1 MNKKN
6 NISNWVLVSLSLII
20 ITIIL
25 WNTFLFFQKFKTEE
39 RAKME
44 IWSLAQ
50 IELTKSLEDDN
61 ISNLT
66 LEVLRN
72 NSTTPMIKVNKN
84 GEIEFNNINNLNSKD
99 SIKISK
105 LIRKF
110 KSENK
115 PIKISYNN
123 EVIETLYY
131 GNSDVINKLKY
142 YPLALIL
149 IILLFISL
157 IYFYYKSSKSASLNM
172 LWTGMAKET
181 AHQIGTPLT
190 SLMGWVEILK
200 NKNIDPNYIT
210 EINKDIDRL
219 NIISERFNK
228 IGSKPVLKKYNLSS
242 LTKES
247 LDYLQTRLSNKVKIE
262 FKSKDTNL
270 DCLINEQLYS
280 WTIENIIKNSVDAI
294 KGDGNIIVSIVEQKT
309 NLEISITDNGSG
321 INKNEFKKIFNPGYT
336 SKKRGWGLGLSLS
349 KRIIEDYHNGKIFV
363 KYSEKN
369 VKTIIQIELNKV

>member
-1 MNKKN
+1 LNKKN

-50 IELTKSLEDDN
+50 IELTKSFEDDN
-61 ISNLT
+61 VSNLT

-309 NLEISITDNGSG
+309 TLEVSITDNGSG

>member
-39 RAKME
+39 REKME

-50 IELTKSLEDDN
+50 IELTKSFEDDN
-61 ISNLT
+61 VSNLT

-99 SIKISK
+99 SIKISE

-157 IYFYYKSSKSASLNM
+157 IYFYYKSSKSATLNM

-309 NLEISITDNGSG
+309 TLEVSITDNGSG

>member
-6 NISNWVLVSLSLII
+6 NISNWVLVSLSLVI

-84 GEIEFNNINNLNSKD
+84 GEIEFNNINNLNPKD
-99 SIKISK
+99 SIKIGK

-115 PIKISYNN
+115 PIEISYDNKI
-123 EVIETLYY
+123 IETLYY

-157 IYFYYKSSKSASLNM
+157 IYFYYKSSKSATLNM

-247 LDYLQTRLSNKVKIE
+247 LDYLQIRLSSKVKIE
-262 FKSKDTNL
+262 FKSTDTNL
-270 DCLINEQLYS
+270 NCLINEQLYS

-309 NLEISITDNGSG
+309 TLEVSVTDNGSG

-369 VKTIIQIELNKV
+369 VKTIIQIELNKI

>member
-1 MNKKN
+1 LNKKN

-50 IELTKSLEDDN
+50 IELTKSFEDDN

-99 SIKISK
+99 SIKIGK

-157 IYFYYKSSKSASLNM
+157 IYFYYKSSKSATLNM

-309 NLEISITDNGSG
+309 TLEVSITDNGSG

>member
-1 MNKKN
+1 LNKKN

-99 SIKISK
+99 SIKIGK

-157 IYFYYKSSKSASLNM
+157 IYFYYKSSKSATLNM

-309 NLEISITDNGSG
+309 TLEVSITDNGSG

>member
-1 MNKKN
+1 LNKKN

-84 GEIEFNNINNLNSKD
+84 GEIEFNNINNLNPKD
-99 SIKISK
+99 SIKIGK

-115 PIKISYNN
+115 PIEISYDNKI
-123 EVIETLYY
+123 IETLYY

-157 IYFYYKSSKSASLNM
+157 IYFYYKSSKSATLNM

-200 NKNIDPNYIT
+200 NKNIDPKYIT

-228 IGSKPVLKKYNLSS
+228 IGSKPVLKKYNLSN

-247 LDYLQTRLSNKVKIE
+247 LDYLQIRLSSKVKIE
-262 FKSKDTNL
+262 FKSTDTNL
-270 DCLINEQLYS
+270 NCLINKQLYS

-294 KGDGNIIVSIVEQKT
+294 KGDGNIIVSIVERKT
-309 NLEISITDNGSG
+309 TLEISITDNGNG
-321 INKNEFKKIFNPGYT
+321 INKNQFKKIFNPGYT

-369 VKTIIQIELNKV
+369 VKTIIQIELNKL

>member
-6 NISNWVLVSLSLII
+6 NISNWVLVSLSLVI

-25 WNTFLFFQKFKTEE
+25 WNTFLFFKKFKTEE

-84 GEIEFNNINNLNSKD
+84 GEIEFNNINNLNPKD
-99 SIKISK
+99 SIKIGK

-115 PIKISYNN
+115 PIEISYDNKI
-123 EVIETLYY
+123 IETLYY

-157 IYFYYKSSKSASLNM
+157 IYFYYKSSKSATLNM

-247 LDYLQTRLSNKVKIE
+247 LDYLQTRLSSKVKIE
-262 FKSKDTNL
+262 FKSTDTNL
-270 DCLINEQLYS
+270 NCLINEQLYS

-309 NLEISITDNGSG
+309 TLEVSVTDNGSG

-363 KYSEKN
+363 KFSEKN
-369 VKTIIQIELNKV
+369 VKTIIQIELNKI

>member
-66 LEVLRN
+66 LEVLRK

-99 SIKISK
+99 SIKIGK

-157 IYFYYKSSKSASLNM
+157 IYFYYKSSKSATLNM

-321 INKNEFKKIFNPGYT
+321 INKNEFKKIFSPGYT

>member
-84 GEIEFNNINNLNSKD
+84 GEIEFNNINNLNPKD

-157 IYFYYKSSKSASLNM
+157 IYFYYKSSKSATLNM

-309 NLEISITDNGSG
+309 TLEVSITDNGSG

>member
-1 MNKKN
+1 MNKTK
-6 NISNWVLVSLSLII
+6 NISNWVLVFFSLITI
-20 ITIIL
+20 SIIL
-25 WNTFLFFQKFKTEE
+25 WNTFLFFQKFKVEE
-39 RAKME
+39 RSKME

-50 IELTKSLEDDN
+50 TELTKSLENDN

-66 LEVLRN
+66 LEVLKN

-84 GEIEFNNINNLNSKD
+84 GEIEYNNIEDLNVKD
-99 SIKISK
+99 SIKINK

-110 KSENK
+110 KSENS
-115 PIKISYNN
+115 PIKIYYNN
-123 EVIETLYY
+123 KVIETLYY

-157 IYFYYKSSKSASLNM
+157 IYFYYKSSKVASLNM

-200 NKNIDPNYIT
+200 SKNIDSSYIN
-210 EINKDIDRL
+210 EIEKDIDRL

-228 IGSKPVLKKYNLSS
+228 IGSKPILKITNLTS
-242 LTKES
+242 LTQIS
-247 LDYLQTRLSNKVKIE
+247 LDYLKTRISKRVKIE
-262 FKSKDTNL
+262 FTSSNTEL
-270 DCLINEQLYS
+270 YCLLNEQLYS
-280 WTIENIIKNSVDAI
+280 WTIENIIKNSIDAI
-294 KGDGNIIVSIVEQKT
+294 KGDGDILIKITEKKSILK
-309 NLEISITDNGSG
+309 ITINDNGSG
-321 INKNEFKKIFNPGYT
+321 INKNDFKKIFNPGYT

-363 KYSEKN
+363 KSSEKN
-369 VKTIIQIELNKV
+369 VETIIQIEFDKA

>member
-1 MNKKN
+1 MNKTK
-6 NISNWVLVSLSLII
+6 NISNWVLVFFSLITI
-20 ITIIL
+20 SIIL
-25 WNTFLFFQKFKTEE
+25 WNTFLFFQKFKIEE
-39 RAKME
+39 RSKME

-50 IELTKSLEDDN
+50 TELTKSLENDN

-66 LEVLRN
+66 LEVLKN

-84 GEIEFNNINNLNSKD
+84 GEIEYNNIDDLNVKD
-99 SIKISK
+99 SIKINK

-110 KSENK
+110 KSENS
-115 PIKISYNN
+115 PIKIYYNN
-123 EVIETLYY
+123 KVIETLYY

-157 IYFYYKSSKSASLNM
+157 IYFYYKSSKVASLNM
-172 LWTGMAKET
+172 LWSGMAKET

-200 NKNIDPNYIT
+200 SKNIDSSYIN
-210 EINKDIDRL
+210 EIEKDIDRL

-228 IGSKPVLKKYNLSS
+228 IGSKPILKITNLIS
-242 LTKES
+242 LTQIS
-247 LDYLQTRLSNKVKIE
+247 LDYLKTRISKRVKIE
-262 FKSKDTNL
+262 FTSSNTEL
-270 DCLINEQLYS
+270 YCLLNEQLYS

-294 KGDGNIIVSIVEQKT
+294 KGDGDILIKITEKKSILK
-309 NLEISITDNGSG
+309 ITINDNGSG
-321 INKNEFKKIFNPGYT
+321 INKSDFKKIFNPGYT

-363 KYSEKN
+363 KSSEKN
-369 VKTIIQIELNKV
+369 VETIIQIEFDKS

>member
-99 SIKISK
+99 SIKIGK

-157 IYFYYKSSKSASLNM
+157 IYFYYKSSKSATLNM

-280 WTIENIIKNSVDAI
+280 WTIENIIKNSIDAI
-294 KGDGNIIVSIVEQKT
+294 KGDGDILVQLTEQKKI
-309 NLEISITDNGSG
+309 LELTITDNGTG
-321 INKNEFKKIFNPGYT
+321 IKKSQFKKIFNPGYT

-363 KYSEKN
+363 KHSELN
-369 VKTIIQIELNKV
+369 VKTIIQIEFDKE

>member
-309 NLEISITDNGSG
+309 TLEVSITDNGSG

-363 KYSEKN
+363 KSSEKN

>member
-84 GEIEFNNINNLNSKD
+84 GEIEFNNINNLNPKD
-99 SIKISK
+99 SIKIGK

-115 PIKISYNN
+115 PIEISYDNKI
-123 EVIETLYY
+123 IETLYY

-157 IYFYYKSSKSASLNM
+157 IYFYYKSSKSATLNM

-247 LDYLQTRLSNKVKIE
+247 LDYLQTRLSSKVKIE
-262 FKSKDTNL
+262 FKSTDTNL
-270 DCLINEQLYS
+270 NCLINEQLYS

-309 NLEISITDNGSG
+309 TLEVSVTDNGSG

>member
-157 IYFYYKSSKSASLNM
+157 IYFYYKSSKSATLNM

-309 NLEISITDNGSG
+309 TLEVSITDNGSG
-321 INKNEFKKIFNPGYT
+321 INKNKFKKIFNPGYT

>member
-84 GEIEFNNINNLNSKD
+84 GEIEFNNINNLNPKD
-99 SIKISK
+99 SIKIGK

-115 PIKISYNN
+115 PIEISYDNKI
-123 EVIETLYY
+123 IETLYY

-157 IYFYYKSSKSASLNM
+157 IYFYYKSSKSATLNM

-200 NKNIDPNYIT
+200 NKNIDPKYIT

-228 IGSKPVLKKYNLSS
+228 IGSKPVLKKYNLSN

-247 LDYLQTRLSNKVKIE
+247 LDYLQIRLSSKVKIE
-262 FKSKDTNL
+262 FKSTDTNL
-270 DCLINEQLYS
+270 NCLINKQLYS

-294 KGDGNIIVSIVEQKT
+294 KGDGNIIVSIVERKT
-309 NLEISITDNGSG
+309 TLEISITDNGNG
-321 INKNEFKKIFNPGYT
+321 INKNQFKKIFNPGYT

-369 VKTIIQIELNKV
+369 VKTIIQIELNKL

>member
-84 GEIEFNNINNLNSKD
+84 GEIEFNNINNLNPKD
-99 SIKISK
+99 SIKIGK

-115 PIKISYNN
+115 PIEISYDNKI
-123 EVIETLYY
+123 IETLYY

-157 IYFYYKSSKSASLNM
+157 IYFYYKSSKSATLNM

-200 NKNIDPNYIT
+200 NKNIDPKYIT

-228 IGSKPVLKKYNLSS
+228 IGSKPVLKKYNLSN

-247 LDYLQTRLSNKVKIE
+247 LDYLQIRLSSKVKIE
-262 FKSKDTNL
+262 FKSTDTNL
-270 DCLINEQLYS
+270 NCLINEQLYS

-294 KGDGNIIVSIVEQKT
+294 KGDGNIIVSIVERKT
-309 NLEISITDNGSG
+309 TLEISITDNGSG

-369 VKTIIQIELNKV
+369 VKTIIQIELNKL

>member
-39 RAKME
+39 REKME

-50 IELTKSLEDDN
+50 IELTKSFEDDN
-61 ISNLT
+61 VSNLT

-219 NIISERFNK
+219 NTISERFNK

-309 NLEISITDNGSG
+309 TLEVSITDNGSG

>member
-84 GEIEFNNINNLNSKD
+84 GEIEFNNINNLNPKD
-99 SIKISK
+99 SIKIGK

-115 PIKISYNN
+115 PIEISYDNKI
-123 EVIETLYY
+123 IETLYY

-157 IYFYYKSSKSASLNM
+157 IYFYYKSSKSATLNM

-200 NKNIDPNYIT
+200 NKNIDPKYIT

-228 IGSKPVLKKYNLSS
+228 IGSKPVLKKYNLSN

-247 LDYLQTRLSNKVKIE
+247 LDYLQIRLSSKVKIE
-262 FKSKDTNL
+262 FKSTDTNL
-270 DCLINEQLYS
+270 NCLINEQLYS

-294 KGDGNIIVSIVEQKT
+294 KGDGNIIVSIVERKT
-309 NLEISITDNGSG
+309 TLEISITDNGNG
-321 INKNEFKKIFNPGYT
+321 INKNQFKKIFNPGYT

-369 VKTIIQIELNKV
+369 VKTIIQIELNKL

>member
-6 NISNWVLVSLSLII
+6 NISNWVLVSLSLVI

-84 GEIEFNNINNLNSKD
+84 GEIEFNNINNLNPKD
-99 SIKISK
+99 SIKIGK

-115 PIKISYNN
+115 PIEISYDNKI
-123 EVIETLYY
+123 IETLYY

-157 IYFYYKSSKSASLNM
+157 IYFYYKSSKSATLNM

-242 LTKES
+242 LTKKS
-247 LDYLQTRLSNKVKIE
+247 LDYLQTRLSSKVKIE
-262 FKSKDTNL
+262 FKSTDTNL
-270 DCLINEQLYS
+270 NCLINEQLYS

-309 NLEISITDNGSG
+309 TLEVSVTDNGSG

-369 VKTIIQIELNKV
+369 VKTIIQIELNKI

>member
-84 GEIEFNNINNLNSKD
+84 GEIEFNNINNLNPKD
-99 SIKISK
+99 SIKIGK

-115 PIKISYNN
+115 PIEISYDNKI
-123 EVIETLYY
+123 IETLYY

-157 IYFYYKSSKSASLNM
+157 IYFYYKSSKSATLNM

-200 NKNIDPNYIT
+200 NKNIDPKYIT

-228 IGSKPVLKKYNLSS
+228 IGSKPVLKKYNLSN

-247 LDYLQTRLSNKVKIE
+247 LDYLQIRLSSKVKIE
-262 FKSKDTNL
+262 FKSTDTNL
-270 DCLINEQLYS
+270 NCLINEQLYS

-309 NLEISITDNGSG
+309 TLEVSVTDNGSG

-369 VKTIIQIELNKV
+369 VKTIIQIELNKI

>member
-50 IELTKSLEDDN
+50 IELTKSFEDDN

-157 IYFYYKSSKSASLNM
+157 IYFYYKSSKSATLNM

>member
-157 IYFYYKSSKSASLNM
+157 IYFYYKSSKSATLNM

-309 NLEISITDNGSG
+309 TLELSITDNGSG

>member
-84 GEIEFNNINNLNSKD
+84 GEIEFNNINNLNPKD
-99 SIKISK
+99 SIKIGK

-115 PIKISYNN
+115 PIEISYDNKI
-123 EVIETLYY
+123 IETLYY

-157 IYFYYKSSKSASLNM
+157 IYFYYKSSKSATLNM

-200 NKNIDPNYIT
+200 NKNIDPKYIT

-247 LDYLQTRLSNKVKIE
+247 LDYLQIRLSSKVKIE
-262 FKSKDTNL
+262 FKSTDTNL
-270 DCLINEQLYS
+270 NCLINKQLYS

-294 KGDGNIIVSIVEQKT
+294 KGDGNIIVSIVERKT
-309 NLEISITDNGSG
+309 TLEISITDNGNG
-321 INKNEFKKIFNPGYT
+321 INKNQFKKIFNPGYT

-369 VKTIIQIELNKV
+369 VKTIIQIELNKL

>member
-157 IYFYYKSSKSASLNM
+157 IYFYYKSSKSATLNM

-228 IGSKPVLKKYNLSS
+228 IGSKPVLKKYNLSI

-309 NLEISITDNGSG
+309 NLEISITDNGGG
-321 INKNEFKKIFNPGYT
+321 INKNEFKKIFSPGYT

>member
-84 GEIEFNNINNLNSKD
+84 GEIEFNNINNLNPKD
-99 SIKISK
+99 SIKIGK

-115 PIKISYNN
+115 PIEISYDNKI
-123 EVIETLYY
+123 IETLYY

-157 IYFYYKSSKSASLNM
+157 IYFYYKSSKSATLNM

-247 LDYLQTRLSNKVKIE
+247 LDYLQIRLSSKVKIE
-262 FKSKDTNL
+262 FKSTDTNL
-270 DCLINEQLYS
+270 NCLINEQLYS

-294 KGDGNIIVSIVEQKT
+294 KGDGNIIVSIVERKT
-309 NLEISITDNGSG
+309 TLEISITDNGSG

-369 VKTIIQIELNKV
+369 VKTIIQIELNKI

>member
-6 NISNWVLVSLSLII
+6 NISSWILVSLSLII
-20 ITIIL
+20 ISAIL

-39 RAKME
+39 RSKMQ

-50 IELTKSLEDDN
+50 AELTKSLDDDN

-66 LEVLRN
+66 LEVLKN

-84 GEIEFNNINNLNSKD
+84 GEIEFNNITNL
-99 SIKISK
+99 KINDTTKINK

-110 KSENK
+110 KNENT
-115 PIKISYNN
+115 PIKIYYDNK
-123 EVIETLYY
+123 VIETLYY
-131 GNSDVINKLKY
+131 GNSEVINKLKY

-157 IYFYYKSSKSASLNM
+157 IYFYYKSSKIATLNM

-190 SLMGWVEILK
+190 SLMGWLEILK
-200 NKNIDPNYIT
+200 SNKVDSNYLI
-210 EINKDIDRL
+210 EIEKDIDRL

-228 IGSKPVLKKYNLSS
+228 IGSKPILLSTNRTK
-242 LTKES
+242 LTKDS
-247 LDYLQTRLSNKVKIE
+247 LDYLTTRVSERVNIE
-262 FKSKDTNL
+262 FKFPEKQL
-270 DCLINEQLYS
+270 YCQINKQLYS
-280 WTIENIIKNSVDAI
+280 WTIENIIKNSIDAV
-294 KGDGNIIVSIVEQKT
+294 KGNGDILVQLIEQKNKLVLT
-309 NLEISITDNGSG
+309 ITDNGTG
-321 INKNEFKKIFNPGYT
+321 IKKSHFKKIFNPGYT

-363 KYSEKN
+363 KYSELN
-369 VKTIIQIELNKV
+369 VKTVIQIEFDKE

>member
-1 MNKKN
+1 M
-6 NISNWVLVSLSLII
+6 
-20 ITIIL
+20 
-25 WNTFLFFQKFKTEE
+25 Q
-39 RAKME
+39 

-50 IELTKSLEDDN
+50 AELTKSLDDDN

-66 LEVLRN
+66 LEVLKN

-84 GEIEFNNINNLNSKD
+84 GEIEFNNIANLKIDD
-99 SIKISK
+99 STKINK

-110 KSENK
+110 KNENT
-115 PIKISYNN
+115 PIKIYYDNK
-123 EVIETLYY
+123 VIETLYY

-157 IYFYYKSSKSASLNM
+157 IYFYYKSSKNATLNM

-200 NKNIDPNYIT
+200 SDKVDSNYLI
-210 EINKDIDRL
+210 EIEKDIDRL

-228 IGSKPVLKKYNLSS
+228 IGSKPILLKTN
-242 LTKES
+242 LTKLTRDS
-247 LDYLQTRLSNKVKIE
+247 LDYLMTRVSDRVNIE
-262 FKSKDTNL
+262 FKFPKKQL
-270 DCLINEQLYS
+270 YCQINKQLYS
-280 WTIENIIKNSVDAI
+280 WTIENIIKNSIDAI
-294 KGDGNIIVSIVEQKT
+294 KGDGDILVKLSEQKNVIVLT
-309 NLEISITDNGSG
+309 ITDNGTG
-321 INKNEFKKIFNPGYT
+321 IKKSQFKKIFNPGFT

-349 KRIIEDYHNGKIFV
+349 KRIIEDYHSGKIFV
-363 KYSEKN
+363 KYSELN
-369 VKTIIQIELNKV
+369 VKTIIQIEFDKV

>member
-1 MNKKN
+1 LNKKN

-84 GEIEFNNINNLNSKD
+84 GEIEFNNINNLNPKD
-99 SIKISK
+99 SIKIGK

-115 PIKISYNN
+115 PIEISYDNKI
-123 EVIETLYY
+123 IETLYY

-157 IYFYYKSSKSASLNM
+157 IYFYYKSSKSATLNM

-247 LDYLQTRLSNKVKIE
+247 LDYLQTRLSSKVKIE
-262 FKSKDTNL
+262 FKSTDTNL
-270 DCLINEQLYS
+270 NCLINEQLYS

-309 NLEISITDNGSG
+309 TLEVSVTDNGSG

>member
-6 NISNWVLVSLSLII
+6 NISNWVLVSLSLVI

-84 GEIEFNNINNLNSKD
+84 GEIEFNNINNLNPKD
-99 SIKISK
+99 SIKIGK

-110 KSENK
+110 KNENK
-115 PIKISYNN
+115 PIEISYDNKI
-123 EVIETLYY
+123 IETLYY

-157 IYFYYKSSKSASLNM
+157 IYFYYKSSKSATLNM

-247 LDYLQTRLSNKVKIE
+247 LDYLQTRLSSKVKIE
-262 FKSKDTNL
+262 FKSTDTNL
-270 DCLINEQLYS
+270 NCLINEQLYS

-309 NLEISITDNGSG
+309 TLEVSVTDNGSG

-349 KRIIEDYHNGKIFV
+349 KRIIENYHNGKIFV

-369 VKTIIQIELNKV
+369 VKTIIQIELNKI

>member
-66 LEVLRN
+66 LEVLRK

-228 IGSKPVLKKYNLSS
+228 IGSKPVLKKYNLSI

-309 NLEISITDNGSG
+309 TLEVSITDNGSG

>member
-157 IYFYYKSSKSASLNM
+157 IYFYYKSSKSATLNM

-309 NLEISITDNGSG
+309 NLEVSITDNGSG